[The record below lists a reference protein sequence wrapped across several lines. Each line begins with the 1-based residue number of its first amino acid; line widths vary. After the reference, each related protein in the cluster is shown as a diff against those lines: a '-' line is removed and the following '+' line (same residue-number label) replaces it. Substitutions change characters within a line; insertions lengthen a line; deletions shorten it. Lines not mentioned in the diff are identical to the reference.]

1 MTINQLLTFTLI
13 IDLLK
18 KKKKTELVTKKRV
31 RDKRKKIN
39 INCKNEIHSKE
50 KKKEKNDIKKKIK

>member
-50 KKKEKNDIKKKIK
+50 KKRKRMISRKK